1 MTGPLDNMRLA
12 MSNEEGKTFVVN
24 GLILLIVSGRWISLN
39 PCWQVSYEVFCHSN
53 SPFEMVSG

>member
-24 GLILLIVSGRWISLN
+24 GLILLIVSG
-39 PCWQVSYEVFCHSN
+39 
-53 SPFEMVSG
+53 